1 MYSLG
6 LLSLHPDCIYGLEHM
21 VYVFNVHSGIVLH
34 EGYSVIQEASATE
47 NDTCKRGDGK
57 LDNIMIFDRRDGE
70 HKIHRAC
77 MMSCEKSI

>member
-6 LLSLHPDCIYGLEHM
+6 LLSLHPDCIYGLKHM
-21 VYVFNVHSGIVLH
+21 VYVFDVHSGIVLH

-57 LDNIMIFDRRDGE
+57 LDNIMIFD
-70 HKIHRAC
+70 
-77 MMSCEKSI
+77 